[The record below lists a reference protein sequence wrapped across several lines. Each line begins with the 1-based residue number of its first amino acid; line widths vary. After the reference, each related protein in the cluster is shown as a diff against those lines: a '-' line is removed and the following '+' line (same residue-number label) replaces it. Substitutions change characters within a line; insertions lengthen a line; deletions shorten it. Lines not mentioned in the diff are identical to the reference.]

1 MTHWHQYAFGHLPNG
16 DRVMLVI
23 VTRDYFQSKCF
34 PAVLICRSDGL
45 FRLWRN
51 GRTPGSQR
59 SGLLAPGLTWS
70 SERDAENALRA
81 HVSKTWGTQHSSMC
95 VLRTIPKRLLRANTP
110 NLARLLIAWYFTSDA
125 MFSERAKRMWSA
137 LRSDSVMPVSPLRKS
152 VALTIVPNTDV
163 VIQAVHSGALLARL
177 KLGLERIYIS
187 EYVWIHSPKMEV
199 VLRAL
204 QARFPERLV
213 LVKAENY
220 HDDSR
225 AAKVKRTRAQEYQFI
240 GEQLQDCYEKE
251 LGYDRNYNTQPL
263 EGVLCFRVGEVP
275 QGTQLLWIRQMKLPF
290 GQWEGLDVAG
300 MLEIERQAQERR
312 DAQDKRSMAV
322 LMNSVPLAAPKA
334 D

>member
-45 FRLWRN
+45 YRLWRS
-51 GRTPGSQR
+51 GRASGSHR
-59 SGLLAPGLTWS
+59 SCLLAPGFTWS
-70 SERDAENALRA
+70 SDRDAENALRA

-95 VLRTIPKRLLRANTP
+95 VLRAIPKRLLRANTP

-125 MFSERAKRMWSA
+125 MFSERVGRAWSA

-152 VALTIVPNTDV
+152 VALTIIPNTDV
-163 VIQAVHSGALLARL
+163 VIQAIHSGVLLARL

-187 EYVWIHSPKMEV
+187 ELVWILSPKMEV

-220 HDDSR
+220 HDDPR
-225 AAKVKRTRAQEYQFI
+225 AIKMKRSRAQEYQFI

-251 LGYDRNYNTQPL
+251 LSYDRNYNTQPL

-275 QGTQLLWIRQMKLPF
+275 RGTRLWWIHQMKLPF
-290 GQWEGLDVAG
+290 GQWAALDVAG
-300 MLEIERQAQERR
+300 MLQMEEVAQARR
-312 DAQDKRSMAV
+312 DAQNKRSMAV
-322 LMNSVPLAAPKA
+322 LTEIFLPAVPKQH
-334 D
+334 